1 MVYQIKDITYSK
13 KDNKRFKIIA
23 VNKSL
28 DYYDKNKKKYI
39 DFGDKNG
46 DTFLDHKDENKR
58 LNYFNRHYN
67 NKKEK
72 KYIDNLI
79 MSPSVLSLFL
89 LWGPNK
95 DIISNI
101 ILLNNILK
109 KYDKF
114 NPDMILTNKYMYI

>member
-1 MVYQIKDITYSK
+1 MVYQIKEITYSN

-28 DYYDKNKKKYI
+28 DYNDKNKKKYI
-39 DFGDKNG
+39 HFGDKNG

-58 LNYFNRHYN
+58 INYFNRHYN
-67 NKKEK
+67 NKREK

-79 MSPSVLSLFL
+79 MSPSILSLFL

-101 ILLNNILK
+101 ILLNNILM

-114 NPDMILTNKYMYI
+114 NPDMILTKKYN